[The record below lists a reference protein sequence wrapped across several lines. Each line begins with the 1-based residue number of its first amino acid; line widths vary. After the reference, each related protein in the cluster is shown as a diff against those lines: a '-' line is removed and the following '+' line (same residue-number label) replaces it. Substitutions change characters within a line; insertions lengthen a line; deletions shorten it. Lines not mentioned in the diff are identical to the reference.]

1 MRAGRA
7 GPHNKTVPA
16 NTAADAQLTLARN
29 SPQTPLAGW
38 AERAQ
43 VAKQE
48 QSEVMDI
55 KYGIL
60 HWLTRKGL
68 ILRSDPLNK
77 KIN

>member
-60 HWLTRKGL
+60 HWFALDSPL
-68 ILRSDPLNK
+68 CYPLNK